1 MQSLTRSLI
10 VKRYT
15 QVISST
21 ARRNVRIH
29 TPFTALNGFRRSSSK
44 SEFETERYTGF
55 MGDNIVKY
63 VLRPISASTRNDLVE
78 LVVVL
83 SAIADGSLGGSSVWL
98 L

>member
-1 MQSLTRSLI
+1 
-10 VKRYT
+10 
-15 QVISST
+15 
-21 ARRNVRIH
+21 
-29 TPFTALNGFRRSSSK
+29 
-44 SEFETERYTGF
+44 